1 MKKDNIILI
10 WLTALWP
17 LIFPL
22 FINCVH
28 LFVQLIWTNENEFF
42 IIISNW
48 AMVTAYAI
56 SGLIFAV
63 TGFRRKEIFIQKNT
77 LYAYITAG
85 ILAILLFA
93 LFFLN
98 LIANNITNKIFSII
112 FGKLY
117 NIWDMAFFAFTY
129 TLYAS
134 IKAIIIY
141 RKRLN

>member
-1 MKKDNIILI
+1 MKKDNIVLI
-10 WLTALWP
+10 WLKALWP

-28 LFVQLIWTNENEFF
+28 LFVQSIWANENEFL

-48 AMVTAYAI
+48 AMISTYAI

-63 TGFRRKEIFIQKNT
+63 TGFGRKEIFKQKYT

-85 ILAILLFA
+85 IIAILLFA

-98 LIANNITNKIFSII
+98 LVVNNITNKIFSII

-117 NIWDMAFFAFTY
+117 NIWDMAFFAFAY
-129 TLYAS
+129 TLYTG
-134 IKAIIIY
+134 IKAIVMY
-141 RKRLN
+141 KKRLD